1 MHDNQRNC
9 YRWGAS
15 VQSESQSQSQ
25 SQSSRPWVQ
34 VFVQRVQEL
43 GLQGEMSLS
52 LSPSLRS
59 LVKMNLGLRPS
70 PNLDLGPTGTGILG
84 ARPQQGWVTPHPGSA
99 WAWSG
104 ST

>member
-15 VQSESQSQSQ
+15 VQSESQ

-52 LSPSLRS
+52 LSLMS
-59 LVKMNLGLRPS
+59 LVKMDLGLRPS
-70 PNLDLGPTGTGILG
+70 PNLDLGATGIGIVG
-84 ARPQQGWVTPHPGSA
+84 ARPQQGWVTPHPSSA

>member
-9 YRWGAS
+9 YRWGAALRS
-15 VQSESQSQSQ
+15 KSKSW
-25 SQSSRPWVQ
+25 SRPWVQ

-43 GLQGEMSLS
+43 GLQAEVSLS
-52 LSPSLRS
+52 LS
-59 LVKMNLGLRPS
+59 LVRTNLGLRLS
-70 PNLDLGPTGTGILG
+70 PNLDLGPTGTGVVG
-84 ARPQQGWVTPHPGSA
+84 VRQQQGWLVPRPSSA